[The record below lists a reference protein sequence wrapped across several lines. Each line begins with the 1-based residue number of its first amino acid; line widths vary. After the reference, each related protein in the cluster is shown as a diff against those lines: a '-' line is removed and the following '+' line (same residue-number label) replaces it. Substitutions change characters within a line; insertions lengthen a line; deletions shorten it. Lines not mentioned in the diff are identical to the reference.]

1 MSEVKRRELFPGVW
15 LRAVHTNQF
24 KSAYLS
30 VTLMAPLDGAT
41 AAENALI
48 PAVLRRGTRTHPDM
62 ESMSAALDELYGGAI
77 EPVVRKKGETQC
89 VGFVASFLDD
99 AYTLEGEPIL
109 ESAAALL
116 GQVLLDPAK
125 DQGVFRADYVAGEKA
140 NLLDRI
146 RGQINDKRVYA
157 SHRLAQVM
165 CREEA
170 FGVDKLGDE
179 ASAASITPDSLWQ
192 RYQAL
197 LNTAAVEVYYS
208 GSAQPER
215 VERALRDA
223 LAALPVN
230 PDRVVPDCEV
240 RLNAGAEPQIVEEA
254 LDVTQGKLA
263 MGFRTGGVT
272 CWEEDY
278 PAMVLCNAVFG
289 GTTLSKLFMN
299 VREKLSLCYYASS
312 VLEKMK
318 GLVLV
323 SSGIEFDKY
332 ETARDEILAQLEQI
346 RRGEIED
353 WEMEGARRTVI
364 GGYRATL
371 DDQGRQE
378 EFWLGQSVAGLEE
391 DIPALCAQLETVTK
405 EQVAQAAQK
414 LQLDT
419 IYFLKGKE
427 GQHE

>member
-1 MSEVKRRELFPGVW
+1 MTQVTRRELMPGVW
-15 LRAVHTNQF
+15 LRAIHTDKF
-24 KSAYLS
+24 KSSYLGL
-30 VTLMAPLDGAT
+30 TMMAPLEWET
-41 AAENALI
+41 AAANALI
-48 PAVLRRGTRTHPDM
+48 PAVLRRGTAAHPDL
-62 ESMSAALDELYGGAI
+62 EALSAALDELYGGAI

-89 VGFVASFLDD
+89 IGFVASFLDD
-99 AYTLEGEPIL
+99 AYALEGESIL
-109 ESAAALL
+109 EPAAALL
-116 GQVLLDPAK
+116 GELLLSPRTV
-125 DQGVFRADYVAGEKA
+125 GEGFLPDYVRQEQS
-140 NLLDRI
+140 NLIDRI
-146 RGQINDKRVYA
+146 RAQVNDKRRYA
-157 SHRLAQVM
+157 SARLCQLM

-179 ASAASITPDSLWQ
+179 ESARAITPGSLWQ

-215 VERALRDA
+215 VEAALRNA
-223 LAALPVN
+223 LSALPAN
-230 PDRVVPDCEV
+230 PNRVVPDCEV
-240 RLNAGAEPQIVEEA
+240 RLTAGTKPQIVEEA

-332 ETARDEILAQLEQI
+332 ETARDEILAQLDQI

-353 WEMEGARRTVI
+353 WELEGARRTVI

-378 EFWLGQSVAGLEE
+378 EFWLGQSAAGLEE
-391 DIPALCAQLETVTK
+391 DIPALCARLETVTR

>member
-1 MSEVKRRELFPGVW
+1 MW

-41 AAENALI
+41 AAENSLI

-116 GQVLLDPAK
+116 GQVLLDPATEN
-125 DQGVFRADYVAGEKA
+125 GVFRADYVAGEKA

-179 ASAASITPDSLWQ
+179 TSAASVTPDSLWQ

-215 VERALRDA
+215 VERA
-223 LAALPVN
+223 
-230 PDRVVPDCEV
+230 
-240 RLNAGAEPQIVEEA
+240 
-254 LDVTQGKLA
+254 
-263 MGFRTGGVT
+263 
-272 CWEEDY
+272 
-278 PAMVLCNAVFG
+278 PA
-289 GTTLSKLFMN
+289 
-299 VREKLSLCYYASS
+299 
-312 VLEKMK
+312 
-318 GLVLV
+318 
-323 SSGIEFDKY
+323 
-332 ETARDEILAQLEQI
+332 
-346 RRGEIED
+346 
-353 WEMEGARRTVI
+353 
-364 GGYRATL
+364 
-371 DDQGRQE
+371 
-378 EFWLGQSVAGLEE
+378 
-391 DIPALCAQLETVTK
+391 
-405 EQVAQAAQK
+405 
-414 LQLDT
+414 
-419 IYFLKGKE
+419 
-427 GQHE
+427 